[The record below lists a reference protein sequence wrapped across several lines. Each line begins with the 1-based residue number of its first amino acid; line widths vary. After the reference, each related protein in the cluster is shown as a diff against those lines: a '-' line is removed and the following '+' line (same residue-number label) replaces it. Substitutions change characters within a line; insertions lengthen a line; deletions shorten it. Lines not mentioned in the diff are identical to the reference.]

1 MNDKVCELAKNA
13 REKIIFRLG
22 EFKTHRFCDM
32 RIFITEPGEDG
43 GNAKDLIPT
52 KKGLAVS
59 PALWVQFKAALA
71 QVEAAMI
78 KEGWIYQE
86 AWRPTIRRFDRAPSW
101 ECGSPNVGL

>member
-1 MNDKVCELAKNA
+1 MSDFIYELPKNA
-13 REKIIFRLG
+13 RETIRFRLG

-43 GNAKDLIPT
+43 GNANNLIPT

-59 PALWVQFKAALA
+59 PALWVQFKAAMA

-78 KEGWIYQE
+78 EAGWLDPEDLE
-86 AWRPTIRRFDRAPSW
+86 AQR
-101 ECGSPNVGL
+101 